1 MLLILSTSK
10 TVNASY
16 RDATTGSVLY
26 KVKTPVRVHDLTT
39 TITRRIDNVPRHSEP
54 GAQDADE
61 RFGFLARIAWRLV
74 GWRTT
79 IQFGGR
85 EIDPATYFR
94 AERTAWLDW
103 RAPRSFLAFV
113 ARSYSVRQG
122 VHFHCAGWQRV
133 PVERAV
139 KLLEGARTSLAA
151 TRKPGADLRL
161 QLKVND
167 AAATLVAEYRVKSVG
182 LRTPKSDAML
192 EIFPEFEHLADE
204 IMACISGPFLFFPPD
219 LSLDDFYPCRKDTEI
234 TSGRK

>member
-16 RDATTGSVLY
+16 RDAATGSVLY

-39 TITRRIDNVPRHSEP
+39 TITRRIDDVPRHPEPGSP

-74 GWRTT
+74 GWHTT
-79 IQFGGR
+79 IQFGGH
-85 EIDPATYFR
+85 EIDPATFFR
-94 AERTAWLDW
+94 TERTAEYVFTAQDGKEYRW
-103 RAPRSFLAFV
+103 
-113 ARSYSVRQG
+113 SVQSNSSR
-122 VHFHCAGWQRV
+122 
-133 PVERAV
+133 
-139 KLLEGARTSLAA
+139 
-151 TRKPGADLRL
+151 
-161 QLKVND
+161 LKVND

-204 IMACISGPFLFFPPD
+204 IMACISGAFHSPPD
-219 LSLDDFYPCRKDTEI
+219 LSLDDFYPCRKDPEI